1 MPRRAGSARN
11 LGCPAMTLLEQRGA
25 LTFAALPRLPLPHTG
40 YETAFAGCSER
51 GMLFTSAE
59 CRTLAEGSGQKPVA
73 TQRHRNRLM
82 TAAQGRLFLATQ
94 TGAARKVPS
103 TQARDD

>member
-1 MPRRAGSARN
+1 MPRSRRPAN

-25 LTFAALPRLPLPHTG
+25 LTFAALPKLPLPHTG

-73 TQRHRNRLM
+73 TS
-82 TAAQGRLFLATQ
+82 G
-94 TGAARKVPS
+94 TGTNSSPLPKAGIF
-103 TQARDD
+103 